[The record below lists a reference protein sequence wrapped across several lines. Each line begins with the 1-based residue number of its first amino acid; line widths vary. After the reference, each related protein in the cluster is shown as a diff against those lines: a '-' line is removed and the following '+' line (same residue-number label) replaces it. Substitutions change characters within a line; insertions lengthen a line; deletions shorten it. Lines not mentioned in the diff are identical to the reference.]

1 MGRNTMTVTADHDRL
16 RGLLQTVNPAALTDA
31 DHRAMLLMMKLSC
44 EARGI
49 K

>member
-1 MGRNTMTVTADHDRL
+1 MTVTAELDQL
-16 RGLLQTVNPAALTDA
+16 RVLLRTVDPAALTNA
-31 DHRAMLLMMKLSC
+31 DYRAMLLMLKSSI

>member
-1 MGRNTMTVTADHDRL
+1 MTVTAELDQL
-16 RGLLQTVNPAALTDA
+16 RVLLRTVDPAALTNA
-31 DHRAMLLMMKLSC
+31 DYQAMLLMLKSSI